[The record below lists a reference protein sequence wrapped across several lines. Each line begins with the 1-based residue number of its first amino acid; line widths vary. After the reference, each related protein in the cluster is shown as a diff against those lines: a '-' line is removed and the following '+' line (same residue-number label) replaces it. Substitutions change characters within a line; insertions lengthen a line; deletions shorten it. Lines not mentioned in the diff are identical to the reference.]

1 MSRTFTDGASVAP
14 ETRARVMKA
23 AEALN
28 YHVNHLARG
37 LSKEESRPV
46 CILVSTLRKPYHAV
60 LLDHITTALQEA
72 GRITIVITVGTSP
85 DDAEQALIQT
95 MNYRAAA
102 TIVLSG
108 APPARLV
115 ERCIGT
121 GQKVILVNRGD
132 DLPGVC
138 HLRIDYARAMA
149 QAAQLFHKGKHRHVT
164 ILTRAERSHSLAER
178 EMLLQNA
185 LVELGI
191 KVDVWRGAS
200 TTYETGQVAARDLFL
215 SPNAPDGL
223 FCINDLLACGAIDA
237 LTQELGNRVPQDV
250 AVLGFDDIP
259 QASWQAYRL
268 STFAQPYGGIAS
280 TLTEML
286 SSDEPERV
294 CALQAELKLRET
306 HRSCTLA
313 RPNGAR
319 TKAS

>member
-14 ETRARVMKA
+14 ETRARVIKA

-60 LLDHITTALQEA
+60 LLDLITTALQKA
-72 GRITIVITVGTSP
+72 GRIAIVINVGASA
-85 DDAEQALIQT
+85 DDADQALIQT

-108 APPARLV
+108 SPPARLV

-132 DLPGVC
+132 DLPDVY
-138 HLRIDYARAMA
+138 HLRIDYARAME
-149 QAAQLFHKGKHRHVT
+149 QAAQLFHKGGHKNIAIV
-164 ILTRAERSHSLAER
+164 TRAERSHSLAER
-178 EMLLQNA
+178 ELLLQNA
-185 LVELGI
+185 LIEHRI
-191 KVDVWRGAS
+191 KVNVWRGAS
-200 TTYETGQVAARDLFL
+200 TTYETGQAAVRDLFL
-215 SPNAPDGL
+215 SRNAPDGL
-223 FCINDLLACGAIDA
+223 FCINDLLACGAMDA
-237 LTQELGNRVPQDV
+237 LTRELGCQVPADV

-268 STFAQPYGGIAS
+268 STFAQPYSGIAS
-280 TLTEML
+280 TLAELL
-286 SSDEPERV
+286 STDEPERI
-294 CALQAELKLRET
+294 CTLHAELKLRGT
-306 HRSCTLA
+306 HR
-313 RPNGAR
+313 
-319 TKAS
+319 